1 MFKDM
6 YDTEM
11 EDIQQ
16 GMNRLKR
23 IVNEKMQRI
32 IQI

>member
-1 MFKDM
+1 M